1 MSFFSLFSTGL
12 SGVNCKM
19 SAVPPFSE
27 GQIEA
32 LARLLGECGTGDDI
46 SRFFISKG
54 LVDNSGESTKWKR
67 LYWVFLKYQK
77 QHQCANL
84 IVDFIQSF
92 LTPARFVGRN
102 DEFETN
108 RQHLNTILSFSGL
121 EYGKDGKFRQCKIAK
136 TLDEAEKRARTI
148 RAKFKGRQIH
158 PEVLKYCRPELLQD
172 NYFHAVFEASK
183 GLAQRIR
190 DLSGV
195 QADGAALIDKVFSIE
210 KPILAINS
218 LRTETE
224 RSEHKGFALL
234 LKGCFAAVRNPLAHE
249 PKILWQGEDDAADYL
264 SLISLLHRKLD
275 ESTVT
280 GLKGD

>member
-1 MSFFSLFSTGL
+1 
-12 SGVNCKM
+12 M

-46 SRFFISKG
+46 SRVLKNRG
-54 LVDNSGESTKWKR
+54 LVDNSHQSTKWRR
-67 LYWVFLKYQK
+67 LYWVFLDCQRQY
-77 QHQCANL
+77 HCANQ
-84 IVDFIQSF
+84 IIDFIQSF
-92 LTPARFVGRN
+92 LAPTRFVGRN
-102 DEFETN
+102 DEFEEN
-108 RQHLNTILSFSGL
+108 RQQLNTILSFSGL
-121 EYGKDGKFRQCKIAK
+121 EYGKDGMFHKCETAK
-136 TLDEAEKRARTI
+136 TLDEAEKRVQTI
-148 RAKFKGRQIH
+148 KAKFHGRRIH
-158 PEVLKYCRPELLQD
+158 QEVLKYCRRELLQD

-195 QADGAALIDKVFSIE
+195 QADGAALVDKVFSIE
-210 KPILAINS
+210 KPILLINS
-218 LRTETE
+218 LKTETE
-224 RSEHKGFALL
+224 RSEHKGFSLL

-275 ESTVT
+275 ECTIT
-280 GLKGD
+280 GLKGI